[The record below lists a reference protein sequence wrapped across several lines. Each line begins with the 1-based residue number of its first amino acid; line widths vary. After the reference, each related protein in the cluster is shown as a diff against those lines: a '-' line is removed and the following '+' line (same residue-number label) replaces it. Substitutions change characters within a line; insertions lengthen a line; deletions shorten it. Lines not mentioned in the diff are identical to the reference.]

1 MASPRD
7 LVSGIMGNGELF
19 FGIGLTDEL
28 AQQAGAQF
36 ELKALLFFSARC
48 ADRAFR
54 IIVAGDAML
63 GKV

>member
-36 ELKALLFFSARC
+36 ELKTLL
-48 ADRAFR
+48 FR